1 MSLNDYMIEV
11 RQEIAYLLHRGKVQR
26 FKDTNSSIEFCYD
39 SKMTVDEAVKT
50 FF

>member
-1 MSLNDYMIEV
+1 MDKHDYIIEV
-11 RQEIAYLLHRGKVQR
+11 RQEIFHLTHTGKIQK
-26 FKDTNSSIEFCYD
+26 FKDTDSSIEFCYD

>member
-1 MSLNDYMIEV
+1 MSINDYMIEV
-11 RQEIAYLLHRGKVQR
+11 RHEIDQLVFMGKVQR
-26 FKDTNSSIEFCYD
+26 FVATDSSIEFCYD